1 VTAREVLD
9 GIKARIE
16 RLDYVRENGSSDWL
30 HASAATDLTAL
41 TAAVEAVL
49 AVVDS
54 MDRIADF
61 NLSVLPSDDMGI
73 SLRQHAE
80 DIRTL
85 IENAL
90 KESQ

>member
-9 GIKARIE
+9 GIKAQQPRFAFDTEVI
-16 RLDYVRENGSSDWL
+16 L
-30 HASAATDLTAL
+30 AAPSTVARL
-41 TAAVEAVL
+41 TAAVEGVL
-49 AVVDS
+49 AIADS

-61 NLSVLPSDDMGI
+61 SLSVLSRDDMGI

-80 DIRTL
+80 DIRTA